1 MSEKAAKYQKIKDF
15 VKEGILSRNFTDQI
29 PSENQL
35 AEKFEVSRMTARR
48 ALTELER
55 EGSVLRI
62 SGKGTFVR
70 QHRHYTSGFFRVR
83 PFRKWAEDLG
93 ATLRTDLLKAETIE
107 PSPAIAEML
116 KYDGFVIYLCK
127 LNYLDEVPVRYSIRY
142 LRADYCGGILFED
155 LSQESIHDILL
166 NKYNLPMTKI
176 TQSMTAQGLNEEL
189 AGLFHEDPGFPVFFF
204 QRLVFS
210 HDYPI
215 TYVEYTMRGD
225 MAFQDTFQ
233 PQLDSADYGRPGK

>member
-1 MSEKAAKYQKIKDF
+1 MPEKAHKYQRIKGYI
-15 VKEGILSRNFTDQI
+15 KNGILNHNFTDQV

-48 ALTELER
+48 ALTELEL
-55 EGSVLRI
+55 EGSVRRI

-93 ATLRTDLLKAETIE
+93 AILRTEVLRAEVITP
-107 PSPAIAEML
+107 PSAISEML
-116 KYDGFVIYLCK
+116 KYEGDVIYLCK

-142 LRADYCGGILFED
+142 LRADYCAGILFED

-176 TQSMTAQGLNEEL
+176 TQSMTAQGLSAEL
-189 AGLFHEDPGFPVFFF
+189 AELFNENQGVPVFFF
-204 QRLVFS
+204 QRLTFS
-210 HDYPI
+210 HDNPI
-215 TYVEYTMRGD
+215 TYVEYTLRGD

-233 PQLDSADYGRPGK
+233 PQFDSGDYENPGR